1 VGLAIAAL
9 AALAA
14 MPAGAVG
21 LQAPAV
27 PARIV
32 SLVPAITEILFA
44 IGAGAQVVGV
54 SSFDRVPPEVST
66 RTRVGALLNPDI
78 EGILRLQ
85 PDLVI
90 VYASQD
96 DLRQQLAR
104 ASIPVYDYR
113 HGGLSQVTATI
124 RAIGLRTGHGPEADG
139 VASGIEAR
147 LAAVR
152 ERVAG
157 RPRPRVLLVF
167 DREAGSLRGIY
178 ASGGEGFLH
187 DMLEVAGGENVMGD
201 VARESVQAT
210 PELILARQPEVIL
223 EVRAAGLGA
232 GLDSPADGAWQ
243 RLPSVPAVRAKRI
256 NVLEGDEFVVPG
268 PRVADAVARIAGLLH
283 PR

>member
-1 VGLAIAAL
+1 
-9 AALAA
+9 
-14 MPAGAVG
+14 
-21 LQAPAV
+21 
-27 PARIV
+27 
-32 SLVPAITEILFA
+32 
-44 IGAGAQVVGV
+44 
-54 SSFDRVPPEVST
+54 
-66 RTRVGALLNPDI
+66 
-78 EGILRLQ
+78 
-85 PDLVI
+85 
-90 VYASQD
+90 
-96 DLRQQLAR
+96 
-104 ASIPVYDYR
+104 
-113 HGGLSQVTATI
+113 LSQVTATI